1 VEYAQTKNAIK
12 RRNTQHNTTQHNRQ
26 EQLKSS
32 TMTTVLIHHSVL
44 VTILLLAIFISCS
57 LAAKEPRTGIHFP
70 DRYGYMGSR
79 LDSWGVRTNG
89 PFKVYG
95 VGKYDHTFL
104 LKMCRGVG
112 GEDISNSIA
121 AALKPR
127 GCLEETI
134 GEFQELLLKG
144 LPNGATKGTCLAF
157 GTATGKLSITV
168 DDKYIGTIPSE
179 SLAQAFFKIYTDSNA
194 VCDLKPVVGGT
205 DGLQLL
211 KAELIYIRSLLWVCF
226 GSLLGHWLS

>member
-1 VEYAQTKNAIK
+1 
-12 RRNTQHNTTQHNRQ
+12 
-26 EQLKSS
+26 
-32 TMTTVLIHHSVL
+32 
-44 VTILLLAIFISCS
+44 
-57 LAAKEPRTGIHFP
+57 
-70 DRYGYMGSR
+70 
-79 LDSWGVRTNG
+79 
-89 PFKVYG
+89 

-134 GEFQELLLKG
+134 GEFQELLLEG

-168 DDKYIGTIPSE
+168 NDKYIGTIPSE

-211 KAELIYIRSLLWVCF
+211 KKNIYGFLVGNFVVLLLDSYCSTGDCSAAVGVAVGFAIGVVLTCYAILISPPLFSAARVAKLVEPTIV
-226 GSLLGHWLS
+226 